1 MDKIIFDNVEHPWQV
16 PDIASKFKERAK
28 HLPPSLHKEV
38 YEEMIYTDLLKKN
51 PDFLVDDEL
60 RTEDEEN
67 SPVDDVIDQSYARQ
81 YLGRPLN
88 KGEHAP
94 EDYKYEW
101 MAQRIGTLFGT
112 QRTRER
118 LRGFADSLYN
128 PKTIAENKSWDDAR
142 KAYGATPVTQSTPIQ
157 STSPSRA
164 SMLKANGIAIDPNYP
179 LFLQVAGS
187 DIPWGVNHPLRQ
199 KFLKEGPKLYSSD
212 RFSKN
217 LNILDSINGPRD
229 EGEEV
234 YIPSY
239 IQEQS
244 KKNPSLRDKYI
255 RELTRDTYWGMEKR
269 GELDK
274 DQ

>member
-1 MDKIIFDNVEHPWQV
+1 
-16 PDIASKFKERAK
+16 
-28 HLPPSLHKEV
+28 
-38 YEEMIYTDLLKKN
+38 
-51 PDFLVDDEL
+51 
-60 RTEDEEN
+60 
-67 SPVDDVIDQSYARQ
+67 
-81 YLGRPLN
+81 
-88 KGEHAP
+88 
-94 EDYKYEW
+94 
-101 MAQRIGTLFGT
+101 MAQRIGILTGAE
-112 QRTRER
+112 RTRER

-142 KAYGATPVTQSTPIQ
+142 KAYGAIPVTQSTPNP

-164 SMLKANGIAIDPNYP
+164 SMLKANGPEIDPNYP

-199 KFLKEGPKLYSSD
+199 RFLKEGPKLYSSD

-239 IQEQS
+239 IQEEI
-244 KKNPSLRDKYI
+244 KKNPSARDKYI
-255 RELTRDTYWGMEKR
+255 RELTRDTYFGMEKR